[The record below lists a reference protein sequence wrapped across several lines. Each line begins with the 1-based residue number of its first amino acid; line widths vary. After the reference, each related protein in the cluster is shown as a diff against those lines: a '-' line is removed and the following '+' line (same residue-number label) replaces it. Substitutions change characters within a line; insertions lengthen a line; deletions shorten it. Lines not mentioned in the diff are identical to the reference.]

1 MKKSLILFIFL
12 FLSLGG
18 CHEKGQEDGSTRKL
32 LPLPQPMPTKGW
44 TGKTP
49 PPQAPVVPLK
59 KTELPEKSE
68 PLYNP
73 IGKPD
78 PFQPVS
84 TQLEA
89 KGEGKA
95 KILPLEQFEINEF
108 ELVGIVSGSGI
119 KKAMV
124 QDMTGKG
131 FLVQVGS
138 RIGKKGGKIIRIADK
153 EIIIEE
159 PFQDFLG
166 RKGVRKISLKMPQL

>member
-1 MKKSLILFIFL
+1 MKKGLILFIFL
-12 FLSLGG
+12 FLSSGG

-32 LPLPQPMPTKGW
+32 LPLPQPIPTKGW

-59 KTELPEKSE
+59 KAEMPEPE

-89 KGEGKA
+89 KGERKA

-138 RIGKKGGKIIRIADK
+138 RIGKKGGEVIRIADK
-153 EIIIEE
+153 EVIIEE

-166 RKGVRKISLKMPQL
+166 RKGVRKISLKMPQQ